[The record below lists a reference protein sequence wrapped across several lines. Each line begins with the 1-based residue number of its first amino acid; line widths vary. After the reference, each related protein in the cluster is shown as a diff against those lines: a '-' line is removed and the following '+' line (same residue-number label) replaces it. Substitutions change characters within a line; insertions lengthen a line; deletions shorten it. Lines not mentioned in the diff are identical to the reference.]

1 MRDGIGSS
9 SVLWKKLALLQFYKD
24 LARKTHDI
32 GSSSVLW
39 KKLALLQFYRDLARK
54 TDERCSWFKF
64 SKLRLVLGMAS
75 EFYSSVAKGFQLK
88 ARKIWRLIPKFGEV
102 TEEKLVAGI
111 FNASLPT
118 FPSPTIL
125 NMVKPGK

>member
-1 MRDGIGSS
+1 
-9 SVLWKKLALLQFYKD
+9 
-24 LARKTHDI
+24 
-32 GSSSVLW
+32 
-39 KKLALLQFYRDLARK
+39 
-54 TDERCSWFKF
+54 
-64 SKLRLVLGMAS
+64 MAS

-88 ARKIWRLIPKFGEV
+88 ARKIWRLIPKFGEF